1 MWLTESNR
9 QKHFLYAI
17 PIGFVFTIL
26 CVLGAASGLE
36 FKDVQYSGSKASWDW
51 LDWTATMLGGL
62 IGQILQIGV
71 IAALA

>member
-17 PIGFVFTIL
+17 PIGYLFTIL
-26 CVLGAASGLE
+26 CVLGVASGLE
-36 FKDVQYSGSKASWDW
+36 FKDKQYGNQWDW

-62 IGQILQIGV
+62 VGQLIQIIIILC
-71 IAALA
+71 LL